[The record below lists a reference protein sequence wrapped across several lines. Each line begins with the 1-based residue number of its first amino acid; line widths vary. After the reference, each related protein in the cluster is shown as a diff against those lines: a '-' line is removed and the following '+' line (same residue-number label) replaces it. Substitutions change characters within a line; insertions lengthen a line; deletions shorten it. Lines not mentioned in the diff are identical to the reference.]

1 MRRALLI
8 GVLLLGACTV
18 GPNYQPPKV
27 ALPAAWPAQSAP
39 QSPANLPDARD
50 WWRDLGETRLNA
62 LVARALKDN
71 LDIEQA
77 LARIDQA
84 RAQAGLARANQL
96 PAAEVDGSLAR
107 SRQSLD
113 AGLGQ
118 ISHYVPSYPRVANE
132 GQLGLSAAWQ
142 LDFAGGNRRAR
153 EAALAQL
160 SGAHA
165 GADAARLTVAGA
177 VAEAYIDLRTT
188 QARLANLT
196 ERRALLAQRR
206 QIMSAR
212 IRLGEAPRTAGNDMD
227 AALAGI
233 DAVLPPLRSAVIL
246 QRNRIDVL
254 VGLAAGTDL
263 PELAPERA
271 GDDHLLTAPLPAD
284 PAAGTPA
291 QMLRRRP
298 DLRIAEA
305 RLIAANAQI
314 GAAMAEYWPKLS
326 LSALAGFDSTQ
337 LSSFGSGPSQ
347 VLTGAVGLRWRL
359 FDFARVQAG
368 IDAAHGA
375 TREALAAYR
384 GAVLQAGAD
393 VENAYAQLAASR
405 GQADARINA
414 LTAARAALAS
424 TQRAERLGQI
434 SRDALLE
441 ARINTLAAEDEAIA
455 ARGGAW
461 AAAVGC
467 NRAIGG

>member
-1 MRRALLI
+1 MKRILII
-8 GVLLLGACTV
+8 GVLALGACTV

-96 PAAEVDGSLAR
+96 PSAEADGSLAR

-118 ISHYVPSYPRVANE
+118 ISHYVPSYPRTTDEA
-132 GQLGLSAAWQ
+132 QLGLSAAWQ
-142 LDFAGGNRRAR
+142 IDFVGGNRRAR

-160 SGAHA
+160 AGAKA

-177 VAEAYIDLRTT
+177 VVEAYIDLRTT
-188 QARLANLT
+188 QAHLANLT
-196 ERRALLAQRR
+196 ERAALLAQRR
-206 QIMSAR
+206 QIMAAR
-212 IRLGEAPRTAGNDMD
+212 IQMGTAPRTAGDDMDAQIAGID
-227 AALAGI
+227 AALA
-233 DAVLPPLRSAVIL
+233 PLRSAVIL
-246 QRNRIDVL
+246 QQNRIDVL
-254 VGLAAGTDL
+254 VGVAAGTDL
-263 PELAPERA
+263 PELA
-271 GDDHLLTAPLPAD
+271 GGTDLTSAPAD
-284 PAAGTPA
+284 PAASTPA

-305 RLIAANAQI
+305 RLIAANAQV

-326 LSALAGFDSTQ
+326 LSGLAGFDSTQ
-337 LSSFGSGPSQ
+337 LASFGSGPSQ
-347 VLTGAVGLRWRL
+347 VVSGAIGLRWRL

-384 GAVLQAGAD
+384 GAVLAAGAD
-393 VENAYAQLAASR
+393 VENAYTQMNATRAQAADRKAALA
-405 GQADARINA
+405 
-414 LTAARAALAS
+414 AARAAWAS
-424 TQRAERLGQI
+424 TARAAALGQA

-441 ARINTLAAEDEAIA
+441 RRIISLAAEDDAIA
-455 ARGGAW
+455 ANGAARVAW
-461 AAAVGC
+461 ASCA
-467 NRAIGG
+467 RAIGG

>member
-1 MRRALLI
+1 MRRAIII
-8 GVLLLGACTV
+8 GMLALGACTV

-27 ALPAAWPAQSAP
+27 SLPAAWPAQSVP
-39 QSPANLPDARD
+39 LPDARD
-50 WWRDLGETRLNA
+50 WWRDLGDARLNA
-62 LVARALKDN
+62 LVERALKDN

-77 LARIDQA
+77 LARIDQT

-132 GQLGLSAAWQ
+132 AQLGLSAAWQ

-254 VGLAAGTDL
+254 VGAAAGTDL
-263 PELAPERA
+263 PELAP
-271 GDDHLLTAPLPAD
+271 DDHLLTAPLPAD

>member
-18 GPNYQPPKV
+18 GPNYQPPKL
-27 ALPAAWPAQSAP
+27 ALPAAWPAPSAP
-39 QSPANLPDARD
+39 LPDARD
-50 WWRDLGETRLNA
+50 WWRDLGDTRLNA
-62 LVARALKDN
+62 LEERALKDN

-84 RAQAGLARANQL
+84 RAQAGLTRANQL

-132 GQLGLSAAWQ
+132 GQLGLSAAWH

-160 SGAHA
+160 AGAHA

-177 VAEAYIDLRTT
+177 VAEAYIDLHTT
-188 QARLANLT
+188 QARLGNLT

-212 IRLGEAPRTAGNDMD
+212 IRLGEAPRTSGDDMD
-227 AALAGI
+227 EALAGI
-233 DAVLPPLRSAVIL
+233 DAVLPPLRSAVAI

-263 PELAPERA
+263 PELAP
-271 GDDHLLTAPLPAD
+271 DDALLTAPLPAD

-337 LSSFGSGPSQ
+337 LASFGSGPSQ
-347 VLTGAVGLRWRL
+347 VVTGAVGLRWRL

-375 TREALAAYR
+375 NREALAAYR
-384 GAVLQAGAD
+384 GAVLQAGSD

-414 LTAARAALAS
+414 LAAARASLAS

-455 ARGGAW
+455 ARGSAW